1 MELEA
6 EMNKDV
12 YILGIESSCD
22 ETSAAI
28 VMNGRKVLSNVIY
41 SQIEIHQ
48 PYGGVVPE
56 IASRN
61 HVKKIGTIVER
72 AFQDAGLTYEDID
85 AVAVT
90 YGPGLVGSLLVGLSF
105 AKAFSFAAGKP
116 LVGVNHIEG
125 HISANYIDNAD
136 LEPPYLTL
144 VVSGGHT
151 HLIQV
156 DDYDSYRILGQTRDD
171 AAGEAFDKIAR
182 TLKLGYPGGP
192 AIDQAALLGNPE
204 AVDFPR
210 AYLEEGS
217 FDFSFSGLKSA
228 VLNYLNGLNMKGESY
243 RVEDIAAS
251 FQMAVVDVLVDKTVA
266 AAKTTG
272 LANVCLSGGVSCNSL
287 LRKKMRERCQEE
299 GLVLHYPAATYC
311 TDNGAM
317 IAGAGYYKFRQGLV
331 APEDL
336 TADPNLRICDGV
348 DTKFV
353 K

>member
-1 MELEA
+1 MK
-6 EMNKDV
+6 KDAI
-12 YILGIESSCD
+12 ILGIESSCD

-28 VMNGRKVLSNVIY
+28 VKNGRQVLSNVIY
-41 SQIEIHQ
+41 SQIDIHQ

-61 HVKKIGTIVER
+61 HVKKIGIIVDQ
-72 AFQDAGLTYEDID
+72 AFQDANMSYDDVD

-116 LVGVNHIEG
+116 LIGVNHIEG
-125 HISANYIDNAD
+125 HISANYIDNPD
-136 LEPPYLTL
+136 LKPPYLTL

-151 HLIQV
+151 HLIRV
-156 DDYDSYRILGQTRDD
+156 DDYDSYEVLGQTRDD

-192 AIDQAALLGNPE
+192 AIDKAALLGDPH
-204 AVDFPR
+204 AVEFPR
-210 AYLEEGS
+210 AYLEEDS

-228 VLNYLNGLNMKGESY
+228 VLNHLNGLKMKGKEF

-266 AAKTTG
+266 AAVATG
-272 LANVCLSGGVSCNSL
+272 LKEICLSGGVSCNSL
-287 LRKKMRERCQEE
+287 LRKKMRQRCQSE
-299 GLVLHYPAATYC
+299 GLVLHYPKATYC

-317 IAGAGYYKFRQGLV
+317 IAGAGYFKYEAGVF

-336 TADPNLRICDGV
+336 TADPNLRLG
-348 DTKFV
+348 
-353 K
+353 

>member
-1 MELEA
+1 MD
-6 EMNKDV
+6 KDI

-28 VMNGRKVLSNVIY
+28 VKNGREVLSNVIY
-41 SQIEIHQ
+41 SQIQIHQ

-61 HVKKIGTIVER
+61 HVKKIGLIADQ
-72 AFQDAGLTYEDID
+72 AFKDAGMSYDDID

-90 YGPGLVGSLLVGLSF
+90 YGPGLIGSLLVGLSF
-105 AKAFSFAAGKP
+105 AKAFAFAAGKP

-125 HISANYIDNAD
+125 HICANYIDNPT

-156 DDYDSYRILGQTRDD
+156 DGYDSYRVLGQTRDD

-192 AIDQAALLGNPE
+192 AIDKAALLGDPQ

-210 AYLEEGS
+210 AYLEEDS

-228 VLNYLNGLNMKGESY
+228 VLNHLNGLKMKGIPY
-243 RVEDIAAS
+243 KMEDIAAS
-251 FQMAVVDVLVDKTVA
+251 FQMAVVDVLVDKTIA
-266 AAKTTG
+266 AAKATG
-272 LANVCLSGGVSCNSL
+272 LSNVCLSGGVSCNSL
-287 LRKKMRERCQEE
+287 LRKKMKDRCLVEE
-299 GLVLHYPAATYC
+299 LVLHHPAATYC

-317 IAGAGYYKFRQGLV
+317 IAGAGYFKYRRGIF
-331 APEDL
+331 APDSL
-336 TADPNLRICDGV
+336 TANPNLRIGNAV
-348 DTKFV
+348 DKKFV